1 MLENYGYVV
10 YAKPLLVLGAFI
22 NYVDN
27 QGEGGKTKAYVVN
40 LSIIERKGTK
50 NPVIVDYEWSQV
62 VDSMHN
68 FSLLDASF
76 QIV

>member
-1 MLENYGYVV
+1 MGHDSSQCTS
-10 YAKPLLVLGAFI
+10 LGKWTFI